1 MQQHHRW
8 EQWRCIL
15 PGRRFSSFF
24 VVVVNFSIFILRH
37 GIENAWFDSHDRADE
52 KHFACMRCCCL
63 LDCCF
68 KIWMMMNRHGHQVP
82 SLVLVGCFW
91 YRAIRTYTKMMSVK
105 YVCMYMLILTLSL
118 GVCMFDGWRRL
129 ITFVIFV
136 RIVCSRKRWFVYHPN
151 RFEYILCV
159 FNYNRENVDFLS
171 AQLALA
177 HISNFI
183 FRQSENHET
192 CHCIWKC
199 RRPNNRPT
207 KQPNARTQ
215 MSEPLRA
222 NVYSVPE
229 TWISYIFAY
238 NFVANHSACPCTARN
253 NRRQSRKK

>member
-1 MQQHHRW
+1 MSEIGINWILALLWRTKPPTRIFMLQFNVHRSNAAT
-8 EQWRCIL
+8 
-15 PGRRFSSFF
+15 PS
-24 VVVVNFSIFILRH
+24 LR
-37 GIENAWFDSHDRADE
+37 AV
-52 KHFACMRCCCL
+52 KMHFA
-63 LDCCF
+63 
-68 KIWMMMNRHGHQVP
+68 
-82 SLVLVGCFW
+82 
-91 YRAIRTYTKMMSVK
+91 SVK